1 MLSNHGHAVTSLFRW
16 NVLISGMR
24 KIVISLLLL
33 LVAAKIFA
41 QTEKITASIDS
52 LMKTK
57 PVVGLSVAVVKN
69 NRIIYTHS
77 FGYKNLERA
86 IPLTNESMFRIASI
100 SKSFSATAIMQL
112 QEQGKLS
119 IDQDVSE
126 LIGFPVRNPRY
137 PDSIITLRLMMSHLS
152 SINDSQGYFTL
163 DAIHPEKNVKW
174 VDAYSNYPPGSKFSY
189 CNMNYNMI
197 GAIIERVSGE
207 RFDQYVFNHVLA
219 PLQLSGGYNLDELDT
234 SRLAAIYE
242 YRSDSGRFVLSPG
255 AYASRT
261 REVANY
267 QLGYS
272 APLFSP
278 TGGMKISASDLARYM
293 IMHSR
298 QGKNAGKRIISRKS
312 ARLMQTPLKSDTHYA
327 FAIEN
332 ADKIIPGQLLWGHTG
347 SAYGLHSAMFF
358 QPDKKFGFV
367 LISNGVVP
375 GNTAGVNSFL
385 RQAMLLLYDHL
396 IVQRD

>member
-1 MLSNHGHAVTSLFRW
+1 
-16 NVLISGMR
+16 
-24 KIVISLLLL
+24 
-33 LVAAKIFA
+33 
-41 QTEKITASIDS
+41 
-52 LMKTK
+52 
-57 PVVGLSVAVVKN
+57 VKH
-69 NRIIYTHS
+69 NRIIYTQS
-77 FGYKNLERA
+77 FGYKNLERS
-86 IPLTNESMFRIASI
+86 IPLTNDGMFRIASI

-163 DAIHPEKNVKW
+163 DAIHPEKNTKW
-174 VDAYSNYPPGSKFSY
+174 MDAYSNYPPGTKFSY

-207 RFDQYVFNHVLA
+207 RFDQYVYNHVLT
-219 PLQLSGGYNLDELDT
+219 PLKLSGGYNLDELDT
-234 SRLAAIYE
+234 SRLASIYE
-242 YRSDSGRFVLSPG
+242 YRSDSGKFVLSPG

-332 ADKIIPGQLLWGHTG
+332 SDKIIPGQMLWGHTG

-375 GNTAGVNSFL
+375 GNTAGVNTFL
-385 RQAMLLLYDHL
+385 RQVMLLLYEQL
-396 IVQRD
+396 IAEKK

>member
-1 MLSNHGHAVTSLFRW
+1 M
-16 NVLISGMR
+16 MR
-24 KIVISLLLL
+24 KSLNLLLSML
-33 LVAAKIFA
+33 LVVQLFG
-41 QTEKITASIDS
+41 QPHHPTPLIDS
-52 LMKTK
+52 MMKTK
-57 PVVGLSVAVVKN
+57 PVVGLSVAVVKH
-69 NRIIYTHS
+69 NRIIYTQS
-77 FGYKNLERA
+77 FGYKNLERS
-86 IPLTNESMFRIASI
+86 IPLTNDGMFRIASI

-163 DAIHPEKNVKW
+163 DAIHPEKNTKW
-174 VDAYSNYPPGSKFSY
+174 MDAYSNYPPGTKFSY

-207 RFDQYVFNHVLA
+207 RFDQYVYNHVLT
-219 PLQLSGGYNLDELDT
+219 PLKLSGGYNLDELDT
-234 SRLAAIYE
+234 SRLASIYE
-242 YRSDSGRFVLSPG
+242 YRSDSGKFVLSPG

-332 ADKIIPGQLLWGHTG
+332 SDKIIPGQMLWGHTG

-375 GNTAGVNSFL
+375 GNTAGVNTFL
-385 RQAMLLLYDHL
+385 RQVMLLLYEQL
-396 IVQRD
+396 IAEKK

>member
-1 MLSNHGHAVTSLFRW
+1 M
-16 NVLISGMR
+16 
-24 KIVISLLLL
+24 LLLL
-33 LVAAKIFA
+33 AVKLVA
-41 QTEKITASIDS
+41 QSEKLTISIDS

-57 PVVGLSVAVVKN
+57 PIVGLSVAVVKN
-69 NRIIYTHS
+69 NKIVYTQS
-77 FGYKNLERA
+77 FGYKNLERGN
-86 IPLTNESMFRIASI
+86 LLSNDCMFRIASI

-112 QEQGKLS
+112 QEKGKLS
-119 IDQDVSE
+119 IDQDVSG
-126 LIGFPVRNPRY
+126 LIGFPVRNPQY

-163 DAIHPEKNVKW
+163 DAIHPQKNSKW
-174 VDAYSNYPPGSKFSY
+174 TEAYSNYAPGAKFSY

-207 RFDQYVFNHVLA
+207 RFDQYVYNHVLA
-219 PLQLSGGYNLDELDT
+219 PLQLSAGYNLDELDT
-234 SRLAAIYE
+234 SKLAAIYE
-242 YRSDSGRFVLSPG
+242 YRSDYQKFVLSPG

-261 REVANY
+261 KEVANY

-298 QGKNAGKRIISRKS
+298 KGKYAGKRIISRKS
-312 ARLMQTPLKSDTHYA
+312 AQLMQTPLNTDSQYG

-332 ADKIIPGQLLWGHTG
+332 SDKILPGKTLWGHTG

-358 QPDKKFGFV
+358 QPDEKFGFV

-385 RQAMLLLYDHL
+385 RQAMLLLYEHM
-396 IVQRD
+396 IVQ

>member
-1 MLSNHGHAVTSLFRW
+1 ML
-16 NVLISGMR
+16 VLLTT
-24 KIVISLLLL
+24 KN
-33 LVAAKIFA
+33 FA
-41 QTEKITASIDS
+41 QGEKITTSIDS

-57 PVVGLSVAVVKN
+57 PVVGLAVAVVKN
-69 NRIIYTHS
+69 NKIIYTHS
-77 FGYKNLERA
+77 FGYKNLERW
-86 IPLTNESMFRIASI
+86 ISLTDDCMFRIASI

-163 DAIHPEKNVKW
+163 DAIHPEKNTKW
-174 VDAYSNYPPGSKFSY
+174 ADAYSNYPPGAKFSY

-207 RFDQYVFNHVLA
+207 RFDQYVNNHVLA
-219 PLQLSGGYNLDELDT
+219 PLRLYGGYHLDELDT
-234 SRLAAIYE
+234 SRLASIYE
-242 YRSDSGRFVLSPG
+242 YRSDSGKFVLSPG

-278 TGGMKISASDLARYM
+278 TGGMKINAEDLARYM

-298 QGKNAGKRIISRKS
+298 QGKYAGKRIISRTS
-312 ARLMQTPLKSDTHYA
+312 ARLMQTPQNAASRYG

-332 ADKIIPGQLLWGHTG
+332 SDKIIDGKILFGHTG

-358 QPDKKFGFV
+358 QPDEKFGFV

-385 RQAMLLLYDHL
+385 RQAMLLLYEQL
-396 IVQRD
+396 VAQ

>member
-1 MLSNHGHAVTSLFRW
+1 M
-16 NVLISGMR
+16 MR
-24 KIVISLLLL
+24 KSLNLLLSML
-33 LVAAKIFA
+33 LVVQLFG
-41 QTEKITASIDS
+41 QPHHPTPLIDS
-52 LMKTK
+52 MMKTK
-57 PVVGLSVAVVKN
+57 PVVGLSVAVVKH
-69 NRIIYTHS
+69 NRIIYTQS
-77 FGYKNLERA
+77 FGYKNLERS
-86 IPLTNESMFRIASI
+86 IPLTNDGMFRIASI

-163 DAIHPEKNVKW
+163 DAIHPEKNTKW
-174 VDAYSNYPPGSKFSY
+174 MDAYSNYPPGTKFSY

-207 RFDQYVFNHVLA
+207 RFDQYVYNHVLT
-219 PLQLSGGYNLDELDT
+219 PLKLSGGYNLDELDT
-234 SRLAAIYE
+234 SRLASIYE
-242 YRSDSGRFVLSPG
+242 YRSDSGKFVLSPG

-261 REVANY
+261 KEIANY

-298 QGKNAGKRIISRKS
+298 LGKYAGRKIISRKS
-312 ARLMQTPLKSDTHYA
+312 ARLMQTPQKPETHYA

-332 ADKIIPGQLLWGHTG
+332 SDKIIPGQLLWGHTG

>member
-1 MLSNHGHAVTSLFRW
+1 MMRISL
-16 NVLISGMR
+16 
-24 KIVISLLLL
+24 SLLLSML
-33 LVAAKIFA
+33 LVVQLFG
-41 QTEKITASIDS
+41 QPHHPTPLIDS
-52 LMKTK
+52 MMKTK
-57 PVVGLSVAVVKN
+57 PVVGLSVAVVKH
-69 NRIIYTHS
+69 NRIIYTQS
-77 FGYKNLERA
+77 FGYKNLERS
-86 IPLTNESMFRIASI
+86 IPLTNDGMFRIASI

-163 DAIHPEKNVKW
+163 DAIHPEKNTKW
-174 VDAYSNYPPGSKFSY
+174 MDAYSNYPPGTKFSY
-189 CNMNYNMI
+189 CNINYNMI

-207 RFDQYVFNHVLA
+207 RFDQYVYNHVLV
-219 PLQLSGGYNLDELDT
+219 PLKLSGGYNLDELDT
-234 SRLAAIYE
+234 SRLASIYE
-242 YRSDSGRFVLSPG
+242 YRSDSGKFLLSPG

-261 REVANY
+261 KEIANY

-298 QGKNAGKRIISRKS
+298 QGKSAGRRIISRKS
-312 ARLMQTPLKSDTHYA
+312 ARLMQTPQKPETHYA

-332 ADKIIPGQLLWGHTG
+332 SDKIIPGQLLWGHTG

-358 QPDKKFGFV
+358 QPDEKFGFV

-375 GNTAGVNSFL
+375 GNTAGVNTFL
-385 RQAMLLLYDHL
+385 RQVMLLLYEQL
-396 IVQRD
+396 IAEKK